1 MSRKTSQKRIE
12 ANRRN
17 AQKSTGPRTADG
29 KAKSAQNATTHGLSS
44 LNRNPLNPGCFLRIE
59 DESQFQTTL
68 NESVAT
74 YRPQQRDELD
84 LLTEAVFAKWRQQ
97 RLWVAETAQIEV
109 AIAQNERDLQLSLPT
124 ANAPAHLANGI
135 AKSEQV
141 LKLYLRYD
149 AQLHRHYRNCLKDLR
164 DLQAERALQGDPPIE
179 PKPPA
184 PEAEIPS
191 PTEPAAATA
200 PPENQPEPNEPK
212 LTPEEA
218 RLHFMK
224 SEIRRFDEHQTA
236 LRARRPPQTDG
247 PIDEITK
254 PVPSE
259 GNP

>member
-68 NESVAT
+68 NEYVAT

-164 DLQAERALQGDPPIE
+164 DLQAERALPDDSPIE
-179 PKPPA
+179 PKPPSA
-184 PEAEIPS
+184 EPELPVPIEANEPVTPPQS
-191 PTEPAAATA
+191 QPTPI
-200 PPENQPEPNEPK
+200 EPN
-212 LTPEEA
+212 LTPEQA
-218 RLHFMK
+218 RLLLEK
-224 SEIRRFDEHQTA
+224 AEIRRIVD
-236 LRARRPPQTDG
+236 LNLGRR
-247 PIDEITK
+247 K
-254 PVPSE
+254 P
-259 GNP
+259 